1 MRPRLES
8 GVFLWM
14 VLGPRLPVRPLFF
27 GVRACDV
34 TGPGCDRSYRN
45 RRSQLSVMCSLQN
58 PTVHAVHT
66 QPMQILPGSLCQ
78 TPRREPTAS
87 LSGNSVDLELSV
99 AQSLGTRLHRS
110 AGCQLRT
117 ARRWVLGG
125 RPVGLGVATEEET
138 LAGGGS
144 SFVTCRASW
153 QVKRRQQN
161 NRGCCLTSERRK
173 QLDGRPD

>member
-1 MRPRLES
+1 MGS
-8 GVFLWM
+8 G
-14 VLGPRLPVRPLFF
+14 GGAPPP
-27 GVRACDV
+27 GVRGFPLDGPETSPSRKAAL
-34 TGPGCDRSYRN
+34 PGCDRSYRN

-87 LSGNSVDLELSV
+87 LSANSVDLELSV

-125 RPVGLGVATEEET
+125 RPVGQGVVTEEEM
-138 LAGGGS
+138 LAGAAAPS
-144 SFVTCRASW
+144 
-153 QVKRRQQN
+153 
-161 NRGCCLTSERRK
+161 
-173 QLDGRPD
+173 

>member
-27 GVRACDV
+27 GVCACDV

-58 PTVHAVHT
+58 STVHAAHT

-125 RPVGLGVATEEET
+125 RPVGLGVATEEER
-138 LAGGGS
+138 LAGAAAPS
-144 SFVTCRASW
+144 
-153 QVKRRQQN
+153 
-161 NRGCCLTSERRK
+161 
-173 QLDGRPD
+173 